1 MKEVWYKKHRPKQIS
16 DYVFQDKMLEQI
28 VTEWI
33 EKKFFGNILLI
44 GEPGT
49 GKTSLAKLLIDKCE
63 FDDSDV
69 KYISASLT
77 NGIED
82 IRDKV
87 VNFAERSS
95 FGMNGRVVVLDE
107 CDHLSPQ
114 AQAGLRNLI
123 GEVNA
128 QFVLIGNY
136 PHKITPALKSRC
148 MPIVFNK
155 LDEESFIMRM
165 IGVLIAE
172 NVQFNDEQVMEHFN
186 AHYPDLRKTI
196 NSMEFST
203 VKNVLHSPINQT
215 ADNEVADWMQVAMV
229 HFADGNLDT
238 GRQVIIENI
247 TYDDYDFFYTY
258 LYKNTDVFARENP
271 DKRDACIIAIAD
283 AMSQDV
289 VVANREIN
297 LSACLAKLGRI
308 YRK

>member
-16 DYVFQDKMLEQI
+16 DYVFQDKMLEQV

-107 CDHLSPQ
+107 CLEENQ
-114 AQAGLRNLI
+114 KVRI
-123 GEVNA
+123 GTVDNWEAV
-128 QFVLIGNY
+128 
-136 PHKITPALKSRC
+136 ALKDLVWSETYPVVSFN
-148 MPIVFNK
+148 MDTGEFEDDTGTLISEKEDELYEVELEDGSIIVLNAKHPFI
-155 LDEESFIMRM
+155 LQDEDGKFVE
-165 IGVLIAE
+165 
-172 NVQFNDEQVMEHFN
+172 
-186 AHYPDLRKTI
+186 KTI
-196 NSMEFST
+196 EDGLQIS
-203 VKNVLHSPINQT
+203 
-215 ADNEVADWMQVAMV
+215 DNLV
-229 HFADGNLDT
+229 
-238 GRQVIIENI
+238 
-247 TYDDYDFFYTY
+247 
-258 LYKNTDVFARENP
+258 VFKE
-271 DKRDACIIAIAD
+271 
-283 AMSQDV
+283 
-289 VVANREIN
+289 
-297 LSACLAKLGRI
+297 
-308 YRK
+308 

>member
-172 NVQFNDEQVMEHFN
+172 NVQFNDEQVM
-186 AHYPDLRKTI
+186 
-196 NSMEFST
+196 
-203 VKNVLHSPINQT
+203 
-215 ADNEVADWMQVAMV
+215 
-229 HFADGNLDT
+229 
-238 GRQVIIENI
+238 
-247 TYDDYDFFYTY
+247 
-258 LYKNTDVFARENP
+258 
-271 DKRDACIIAIAD
+271 
-283 AMSQDV
+283 
-289 VVANREIN
+289 
-297 LSACLAKLGRI
+297 
-308 YRK
+308 